1 MSDYHD
7 LGLSADLQMW
17 LKNPIERRQA
27 LAMGL
32 VGVGTLL
39 SGCSIA
45 QTNSGTCVTAIP
57 QETAG
62 PFPADGSRQNI
73 NILDDTGAVRSDI
86 RSSLGTGNTAEG
98 IPLTVQLQL
107 VNTNDGCTPLA
118 GYAVYLWH
126 CDRDGAYSMYSN
138 GVTDEDYLRGVQE
151 ADSEGKLTFTSIFPG
166 CYDGRWPHIHFEI
179 YPSLAVATNASNTI
193 HTSQLAFPEAACAEV
208 YSADAA
214 YSQSVNNLSRVSLE
228 SDNVFRD
235 GVTEQLATVTG
246 NATDGYLA
254 TLVVGVPA

>member
-7 LGLSADLQMW
+7 LGLPADLQMW

-27 LAMGL
+27 LMMGL

-39 SGCSIA
+39 SGCTTA
-45 QTNSGTCVTAIP
+45 QDTSCVIAIP
-57 QETAG
+57 QETEG
-62 PFPADGSRQNI
+62 PYPADGSRQNI
-73 NILDDTGAVRSDI
+73 NILDDAGVVRSDI
-86 RSSLGTGNTAEG
+86 RTSLGTGNEAEG

-107 VNTNDGCTPLA
+107 LNSSGDCAPLA

-126 CDRDGAYSMYSN
+126 CDREGAYSMYSN

-151 ADSEGKLTFTSIFPG
+151 ADAEGKVIFQSIFPA

-179 YPSLAVATNASNTI
+179 YPSLAVATNAANKI
-193 HTSQLAFPEAACAEV
+193 HTSQLAFPEAVCSEV
-208 YSADAA
+208 YSADSA
-214 YSQSVNNLSRVSLE
+214 YSQSVSNLSRVSLE

-235 GVTEQLATVTG
+235 GVDQQLATVTG
-246 NATDGYLA
+246 NTTDGYLA
-254 TLVVGVPA
+254 VLTLGVPV